1 MIKTHRSESRCNL
14 TTEYRSRSLS
24 LQSTKVVSNA
34 DWEWK
39 KENQGSRS
47 SSSSSN
53 TWEACCQQP
62 LAVRGPWAWRIL
74 NRLSAAGCT
83 CSPRLDTFTGLAFPP
98 PPPPA
103 AFLANSLTAVANI
116 SIYPAL
122 LSPSLCLRP
131 SSLRLS
137 LSRSLSPKQNSLSLE
152 RPTRQGFCNASAA
165 AGTAISRWTS
175 NECTSL
181 HPHCKTPKPLK
192 HHQILKP

>member
-39 KENQGSRS
+39 KENQGSSSSS

-137 LSRSLSPKQNSLSLE
+137 LSFPLSKTELSFPRENHTAGILQCKRCWNSNFSMNVQRMYLSSSTL
-152 RPTRQGFCNASAA
+152 
-165 AGTAISRWTS
+165 
-175 NECTSL
+175 
-181 HPHCKTPKPLK
+181 
-192 HHQILKP
+192 

>member
-1 MIKTHRSESRCNL
+1 
-14 TTEYRSRSLS
+14 
-24 LQSTKVVSNA
+24 
-34 DWEWK
+34 
-39 KENQGSRS
+39 
-47 SSSSSN
+47 
-53 TWEACCQQP
+53 

-83 CSPRLDTFTGLAFPP
+83 CSPRLDTFTGPAFPP
-98 PPPPA
+98 PPPA
-103 AFLANSLTAVANI
+103 AVLANSLTAVANI

-137 LSRSLSPKQNSLSLE
+137 LVRSLQKRTLSLP
-152 RPTRQGFCNASAA
+152 RDTHGRGFCNAS

-181 HPHCKTPKPLK
+181 HPHCKPPKSPNLWVIWSQFVTKLAIFFCLGGVEFVPNLK
-192 HHQILKP
+192 LKNMMTQEVILLIL

>member
-1 MIKTHRSESRCNL
+1 MLIGNE
-14 TTEYRSRSLS
+14 
-24 LQSTKVVSNA
+24 
-34 DWEWK
+34 K
-39 KENQGSRS
+39 KEKQGS
-47 SSSSSN
+47 SSSSSSS

-83 CSPRLDTFTGLAFPP
+83 CSPRLDIFTGLAFPTP

-122 LSPSLCLRP
+122 RSPSLCLRP

-137 LSRSLSPKQNSLSLE
+137 LVPSLQNWTLSLS
-152 RPTRQGFCNASAA
+152 RPTRQGFCNAS

-181 HPHCKTPKPLK
+181 HPHCKPLN
-192 HHQILKP
+192 P